1 MYFSDISSEGFF
13 FFFLGEI
20 NNVQSKTS
28 RAAKRLSAKLPAG
41 SVLCYKTTSQL
52 DSFTSFLSNVL
63 LWYRLTFDWRGSCLG
78 VIFVEV
84 VSDRFSQG

>member
-13 FFFLGEI
+13 FFLSEI

-28 RAAKRLSAKLPAG
+28 RDAKSLPAKLPAG

-78 VIFVEV
+78 VNFVEV